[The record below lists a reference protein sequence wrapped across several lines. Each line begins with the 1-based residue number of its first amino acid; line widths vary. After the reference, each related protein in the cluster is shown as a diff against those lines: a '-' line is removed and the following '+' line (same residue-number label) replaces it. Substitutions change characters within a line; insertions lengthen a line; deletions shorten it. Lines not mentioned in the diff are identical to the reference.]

1 MTKAASPA
9 AIFAVD
15 AAEQEGRFNMAK
27 LIPWHLQEFFGA
39 STVEES
45 LDAVSPVV
53 YKSPASI
60 PVLDDPQELRKGSGH
75 AADSL
80 IASIDRDELISQLCP
95 IDEGMGIKDAQ
106 IDRDVERFSPT
117 PKAAPGLEKITARLE
132 RIMAEALPTSRI
144 LEEWT
149 PAAHAMVANLIQSAR
164 PSRKKIINDRLD
176 KRLYR
181 PAIMDRWNEMLV
193 AFDNDVTVALADD
206 ALFTKA
212 QRFLGVSA

>member
-60 PVLDDPQELRKGSGH
+60 PVLDDPQELRKGAGN
-75 AADSL
+75 AADAT
-80 IASIDRDELISQLCP
+80 IAEIELASMVDLLAP
-95 IDEGMGIKDAQ
+95 APDVSA
-106 IDRDVERFSPT
+106 DVERFSPT

-149 PAAHAMVANLIQSAR
+149 PAAHALVANLIKSAR
-164 PSRKKIINDRLD
+164 PSRKKLINDRLD

-193 AFDNDVTVALADD
+193 AFDNDATVALADD